1 MHLGVCYEL
10 PNTATAGADTNHSI
24 ILLQRAGAIP
34 ATPNNWPMVRKSAN
48 TVLESNTK
56 EFVITRMV
64 TTQITSIVFFTKG
77 NDGLHQQSW
86 CKTFGSFQW
95 F

>member
-1 MHLGVCYEL
+1 
-10 PNTATAGADTNHSI
+10 
-24 ILLQRAGAIP
+24 
-34 ATPNNWPMVRKSAN
+34 MVRKPAH
-48 TVLESNTK
+48 TALEAKTK
-56 EFVITRMV
+56 GFVITRMA